1 MTPQERQLIDELFD
15 RLSRLE
21 SAPRDPEAER
31 AIAEGLQRSP
41 HAVYALVQTA
51 LVQDEALRRADARIR
66 ELSGEDEQ
74 PRQPAGG
81 SFLDTMR
88 SALGGGRSGGSVPNV
103 RQQQPQPGPDPRW
116 NTGGAI
122 PGAGAAPG
130 YAPGAGYGAPP
141 QASPFG
147 AAPSAGGSFLGTA
160 AASAVGAI
168 GGAMLFNSIGSLFGR
183 HEGGSAFGSQQ
194 AFTSPWDSSSGSDLS
209 QQAGFNDING
219 VGGVN
224 DPQAAGLFGN
234 NDDVTE
240 VDETDYV
247 DNNDDFSNDDGGFGG
262 GDGGTQDV

>member
-1 MTPQERQLIDELFD
+1 MTPQERQLIDDLFD
-15 RLSRLE
+15 RLTKLE
-21 SAPRDPEAER
+21 SVPRDPDAER
-31 AIAEGLQRSP
+31 AIADGLQRAP
-41 HAVYALVQTA
+41 HAIYALVQTV

-66 ELSGEDEQ
+66 ELSGEDDAQ
-74 PRQPAGG
+74 APRQGG

-103 RQQQPQPGPDPRW
+103 RQQQAQPGPDPRW
-116 NTGGAI
+116 NTGGAV
-122 PGAGAAPG
+122 PGGAPAPGPGYGAAHGYGAAPQP
-130 YAPGAGYGAPP
+130 A
-141 QASPFG
+141 PFG

-168 GGAMLFNSIGSLFGR
+168 GGAMLFNSIGGLFGK

-194 AFTSPWDSSSGSDLS
+194 AFGSPWDNNASGGDLARD
-209 QQAGFNDING
+209 AGFND

-224 DPQAAGLFGN
+224 DPQAAGFFGN

-247 DNNDDFSNDDGGFGG
+247 DNSDDFGNDN
-262 GDGGTQDV
+262 GGTEDV